1 MKVDTRDIVNRIIE
15 STKDV
20 DEPTRDV
27 ILKKTQWYLQRHKFQ
42 ILPEDTWWNIW
53 LFLAGRGAGKTRTA
67 SETIWQL
74 AWDNPKTRWL
84 VSAPTYADVKGVCFQ
99 GESGIMNVI
108 PPSIVAKFNATD
120 NELILINGSIITG
133 IPASEPERFR
143 GPQFHGGWCCIEGT
157 LILMADGTEKPIQN
171 IKEGEFVV
179 TRKGARKVTKQCLS
193 NNPNDVIT
201 MVVGDTRLTATI
213 DHPIMVN
220 GSWKAMGDIN
230 IGDIVCTIRP
240 KEKKQTRNIF
250 IDLFGSNIT
259 EKFLTVGLFIIKTKT
274 SIITIFQT
282 LKQCLVL
289 NIKNFMPQ
297 VKPLLNYKNKK
308 LLKLLNRYLKSN
320 QGFVCNATMF
330 LKKIALNFLSFVQ
343 SHVMKNGEEIS
354 LFLKQGIVLCVK
366 KNIWLLNAF
375 KCIVANNVMP
385 NQKCVP
391 IVQIQQVV
399 KSVER
404 LQNCPTYN
412 LTVDEEHEYV
422 ANNILVHNCDEL
434 AAWQYLDEAWNMIQF
449 GMRLG
454 QRPIL
459 ICTTTPKPKP
469 LIIDLVNRDGDD
481 VIVTKASTY
490 DNIANLA
497 PTFKKQLL
505 QYEGTS
511 IGRQELYAEIIDPEE
526 QGIIKRNMFRL
537 WKSGRPL
544 PQFQYVVQSYDCATS
559 DKTANDPTACTV
571 WGVFKPEDRPM
582 SVMLIDCWSEHMQYP
597 DLRPRVLEEATE
609 IYGDP
614 DEFGSGK
621 KVDLILIEDKSAG
634 ISLIQDLQ
642 RSGLNVRGYNPG
654 RADKMM
660 RLNIVS
666 SIIAKGL
673 VYLPES
679 DTQENRVKTWIEPYV
694 NQICAFP
701 EVRNDDYVDSTTQ
714 ALRILRDMGFL
725 TVDYIRDDSEDYAD
739 ETRPRR
745 VNPYAV

>member
-143 GPQFHGGWCCIEGT
+143 GPQFHGGW
-157 LILMADGTEKPIQN
+157 L
-171 IKEGEFVV
+171 
-179 TRKGARKVTKQCLS
+179 
-193 NNPNDVIT
+193 
-201 MVVGDTRLTATI
+201 
-213 DHPIMVN
+213 
-220 GSWKAMGDIN
+220 
-230 IGDIVCTIRP
+230 
-240 KEKKQTRNIF
+240 
-250 IDLFGSNIT
+250 
-259 EKFLTVGLFIIKTKT
+259 
-274 SIITIFQT
+274 
-282 LKQCLVL
+282 
-289 NIKNFMPQ
+289 
-297 VKPLLNYKNKK
+297 
-308 LLKLLNRYLKSN
+308 
-320 QGFVCNATMF
+320 
-330 LKKIALNFLSFVQ
+330 
-343 SHVMKNGEEIS
+343 
-354 LFLKQGIVLCVK
+354 
-366 KNIWLLNAF
+366 
-375 KCIVANNVMP
+375 
-385 NQKCVP
+385 
-391 IVQIQQVV
+391 
-399 KSVER
+399 
-404 LQNCPTYN
+404 
-412 LTVDEEHEYV
+412 
-422 ANNILVHNCDEL
+422 DEL

-621 KVDLILIEDKSAG
+621 KVDLVLIEDKSAG

-679 DTQENRVKTWIEPYV
+679 DTQENHVKTWIEPYV

-745 VNPYAV
+745 VNPYAI